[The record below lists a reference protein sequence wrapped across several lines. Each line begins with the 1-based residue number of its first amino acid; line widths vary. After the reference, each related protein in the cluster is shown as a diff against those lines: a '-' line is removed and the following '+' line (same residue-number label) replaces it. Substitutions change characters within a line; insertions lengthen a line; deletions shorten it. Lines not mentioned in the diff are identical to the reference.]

1 MKEHVIRK
9 KHRTYESEE
18 TEAIF
23 YTFFENLNINA
34 QLLEGKELKK
44 YRKQW
49 VNIFTPPDAD
59 PNRVEELCLS
69 SYRYSSFLW
78 HLFSYEILHC
88 EAGAKAKALFDLEW
102 KGSCV
107 MINNADGF
115 AYRLENAENI
125 TAELLDQFVDI
136 TITAQDFS
144 WTYAKT
150 HEETCGPY
158 FYKK

>member
-1 MKEHVIRK
+1 M
-9 KHRTYESEE
+9 
-18 TEAIF
+18 
-23 YTFFENLNINA
+23 
-34 QLLEGKELKK
+34 
-44 YRKQW
+44 
-49 VNIFTPPDAD
+49 
-59 PNRVEELCLS
+59 S

-88 EAGAKAKALFDLEW
+88 EAGAKAKALFDLER

-115 AYRLENAENI
+115 AYRLENAEDI